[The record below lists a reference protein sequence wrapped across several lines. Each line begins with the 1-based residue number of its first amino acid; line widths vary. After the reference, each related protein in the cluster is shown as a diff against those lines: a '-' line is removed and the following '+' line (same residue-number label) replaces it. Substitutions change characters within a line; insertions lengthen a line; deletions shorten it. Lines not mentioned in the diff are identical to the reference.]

1 MPKHK
6 GIYKLFRT
14 KGEFEAYEEAVRHF
28 TRLYTLD
35 DVTIAL
41 GRMGFRET
49 KFREFQETLATV
61 QNENSLEAITD
72 YKDDKQIWYHK
83 AKKDQE
89 IKSYVGSL
97 FVPWEERLR

>member
-1 MPKHK
+1 MPKNK

-14 KGEFEAYEEAVRHF
+14 KQEFEYYEAEVRHF

-35 DVTIAL
+35 DVTITL

-49 KFREFQETLATV
+49 KFREFVETLAIV
-61 QNENSLEAITD
+61 QNENAVEAIND
-72 YKDDKQIWYHK
+72 FKDDKEMWFHK

-89 IKSYVGSL
+89 IKQYVGSL
-97 FVPWEERLR
+97 FVPWEERLK